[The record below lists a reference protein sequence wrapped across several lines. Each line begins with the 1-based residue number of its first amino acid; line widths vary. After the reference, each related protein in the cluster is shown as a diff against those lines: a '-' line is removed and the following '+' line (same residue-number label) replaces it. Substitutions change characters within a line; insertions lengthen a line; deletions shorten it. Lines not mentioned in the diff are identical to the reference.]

1 MKVEK
6 REGPVAVSGSI
17 AQSVVLVVLSDSMG
31 RGDVELGR
39 ILVRSF
45 FHTLGE
51 VSPLPDVAIFI
62 NTGVK
67 LVAED
72 SPVLD
77 DLRSLSD
84 QGLQVLACGT
94 CLGHFDLKD
103 RVAVGE
109 ISNMYTIAETLLQA
123 GKVVNL

>member
-6 REGPVAVSGSI
+6 RKGSSAVSESVTEP
-17 AQSVVLVVLSDSMG
+17 VVLVVPSDSMG

-39 ILVRSF
+39 ILIQSF

-51 VSPLPDVAIFI
+51 ASPLPDVVVFL

-67 LVAED
+67 LVAQD
-72 SPVLD
+72 STVLD

-84 QGLQVLACGT
+84 QGLQMLACGT

-109 ISNMYTIAETLLQA
+109 VSNMYTIAETLLQA